1 MNSYKIH
8 AFDHCEL
15 YVGNAKQAAHYYQYA
30 LGFTPISY
38 SGLETGARKKVS
50 YVMQQGKVRFVLS
63 SPLIPGTEIGKHL
76 DKHGDGVK
84 DISFTVDNAEDAW
97 KETTGN
103 GAISI
108 LRPKLIEDD
117 NGEAV
122 IATIKTYGDTTHTFI
137 ERDNY
142 KGSFLPGFKKLKNS
156 KVDQPVGIVHID
168 HIVGNQPDGDMK
180 SVCKFYEKIFGWH
193 RFWSVDD
200 KDISTKYSSL
210 KSIVMANDNE
220 IIKMPINEPASGLK
234 KSQIQEYID
243 FYKGPGVQ
251 HIALSTR
258 DIISTVKKLKS
269 NGVEFLP
276 TPKSYYKDLINRV
289 GEIKED
295 LREIVE
301 MGILIDSDEKGYM
314 LQIFTKPIQDRPT
327 LFFEIIQRKGSNSFG
342 KGNFKALF
350 ESIEREQNQRGNL

>member
-1 MNSYKIH
+1 MNNYKIH

-50 YVMQQGKVRFVLS
+50 YVMQQGKVKFVLS

-97 KETTGN
+97 KATTGN

-108 LRPKLIEDD
+108 SRPKLIEDH

-142 KGSFLPGFKKLKNS
+142 KGSFLPGFKKLKKAILS
-156 KVDQPVGIVHID
+156 LRIAF
-168 HIVGNQPDGDMK
+168 
-180 SVCKFYEKIFGWH
+180 FY
-193 RFWSVDD
+193 
-200 KDISTKYSSL
+200 L
-210 KSIVMANDNE
+210 
-220 IIKMPINEPASGLK
+220 
-234 KSQIQEYID
+234 
-243 FYKGPGVQ
+243 
-251 HIALSTR
+251 
-258 DIISTVKKLKS
+258 
-269 NGVEFLP
+269 
-276 TPKSYYKDLINRV
+276 
-289 GEIKED
+289 
-295 LREIVE
+295 
-301 MGILIDSDEKGYM
+301 
-314 LQIFTKPIQDRPT
+314 
-327 LFFEIIQRKGSNSFG
+327 
-342 KGNFKALF
+342 
-350 ESIEREQNQRGNL
+350 